1 MCIILT
7 NSQDEKHC
15 LSTLE
20 KGFQMSPQN
29 IIFFPYYNDKSQ
41 QSSHKSSVVY
51 CMTILTKYEGRLFL
65 NLLHAIVAEI
75 NL

>member
-20 KGFQMSPQN
+20 NNFQMSQQN
-29 IIFFPYYNDKSQ
+29 IICFAYYNDKTL
-41 QSSHKSSVVY
+41 VVIGTDCAGSRSDKEDY
-51 CMTILTKYEGRLFL
+51 KLKIDLVTGM
-65 NLLHAIVAEI
+65 
-75 NL
+75 